1 MPGKQALRQLV
12 VYYSYEGNT
21 RYLAE
26 TIAAAVGA
34 DIAEIRLVK
43 PLPAWRPWVMF
54 WGGFQAVSRAR
65 VPVLPLE
72 RNPEGYQLV
81 YIGTPVWA
89 GNMAPAVRGWLSEAR
104 LRGRRVALFAA
115 SGSGR
120 ADRAF
125 EEMRALLPGCDLAGE
140 LVLRE
145 PLADRTV
152 SAHRTR
158 EWALAAAR
166 PGG

>member
-1 MPGKQALRQLV
+1 
-12 VYYSYEGNT
+12 
-21 RYLAE
+21 
-26 TIAAAVGA
+26 
-34 DIAEIRLVK
+34 
-43 PLPAWRPWVMF
+43 
-54 WGGFQAVSRAR
+54 
-65 VPVLPLE
+65 
-72 RNPEGYQLV
+72 
-81 YIGTPVWA
+81 
-89 GNMAPAVRGWLSEAR
+89 MAPAVRGWLSEAR
-104 LRGRRVALFAA
+104 LRGRRFALFAA

-125 EEMRALLPGCDLAGE
+125 EEMRALLTGCDLAGE

-152 SAHRTR
+152 SAHRAR